1 MWAVLSGVE
10 FHHKNITHVPG
21 QIYNFSENLQC
32 IPGVTIILLEENDRI
47 VLYYQ
52 KEKDKKYKYSVKMID
67 KER

>member
-1 MWAVLSGVE
+1 MLSGVE

-21 QIYNFSENLQC
+21 QLYNFSENLLC
-32 IPGVTIILLEENDRI
+32 NSGVTIILSEENDRI

-52 KEKDKKYKYSVKMID
+52 NEKDQKYKYSVKMID